1 MLKKQLT
8 FIFVAFFLTA
18 ATLNA
23 QETGAAKK
31 PSLAQL
37 TFSEAVT
44 GLPRYMFKDAK
55 GAVYT
60 IKNKDDNGQWLTK
73 FDNTLKQVFEKQFIM
88 PKSNYDLAILNIFL
102 WNGKPTIFCSGMFS
116 QAVGQVF
123 YFTVEEDGTL
133 SPLQKLGNFTPKE
146 EYLTC
151 GIAVSPDSSKLLLYA
166 ELSDEQNDL
175 FSFKVFDV
183 ELKEIWHTKSTFD
196 ARKIKKKAVT
206 KSRTVALRKQYLI
219 DNKGRFF
226 VTTPVARK
234 DERATINE
242 GDYYF
247 EIHQFR
253 QDTPK
258 PKIYTIDF
266 KGKTLYNFE
275 LCTTKN
281 PDELLVFGTYT
292 GYNIFS
298 SSSGDG
304 GVMGTFRLGID
315 VANGVVSN
323 KIIQDFPNA
332 FFDFMKV
339 PKNEKAMGNGIKD
352 IKLRASHLTENG
364 HLMLL
369 LEENYNQT
377 KSFSSKEFYSDLAI
391 FVKYDPDGKVLYQR
405 YIPKK
410 SNESSGSHILFLQKE
425 AREILIFNDNV
436 KNRTKEITTYL
447 DVEESDWTASNT
459 RTYALLNGNNG
470 EYEAS
475 IFMPSE
481 DNTFVLQPNAVSIQY
496 GPQSVIALVVSRK
509 DERKV
514 KLVRIDY

>member
-8 FIFVAFFLTA
+8 FIFAALFMTATALT
-18 ATLNA
+18 A
-23 QETGAAKK
+23 QETGAIKN
-31 PSLAQL
+31 PSLAQF
-37 TFSEAVT
+37 TFSEVVT
-44 GLPRYMFKDAK
+44 NLPKYMFKDAK

-60 IKNKDDNGQWLTK
+60 IKNKDDNTQSLTK
-73 FDNTLKQVFEKQFIM
+73 FDSTLKQVFEKAFIM
-88 PKSNYDLAILNIFL
+88 PKSKYDLAILNIFL
-102 WNGKPTIFCSGMFS
+102 WKDKPTIFYSGTPEKG
-116 QAVGQVF
+116 VGQVF
-123 YFTVEEDGTL
+123 YCTVEEDGTL
-133 SPLQKLGNFTPKE
+133 GQLEQLGNFTPKE

-151 GIAVSPDSSKLLLYA
+151 GITVSPDNSKLLLYA
-166 ELSDEQNDL
+166 ELEDEKNDL
-175 FSFKVFDV
+175 MSFKVFDA

-196 ARKIKKKAVT
+196 ASKIKKKALN
-206 KSRTVALRKQYLI
+206 KSRTVTLRRRCLI

-234 DERATINE
+234 DEIATKDE

-258 PKIYTIDF
+258 PKIYIIDF
-266 KGKTLYNFE
+266 KRKTLYNFE
-275 LCTTKN
+275 LCTTTN
-281 PDELLVFGTYT
+281 PDELVVFGTYT

-298 SSSGDG
+298 SSFGDG
-304 GVMGTFRLGID
+304 GVMGTFRFGID
-315 VANGVVSN
+315 VVQGVVFN
-323 KIIQDFPNA
+323 KVIQDFPDA

-339 PKNEKAMGNGIKD
+339 PKDERAVGDGIKD
-352 IKLRASHLTENG
+352 IKLMASHLTENG

-369 LEENYNQT
+369 LEENYKET
-377 KSFSSKEFYSDLAI
+377 KSSTSKIFYSDLAI
-391 FVKYDPDGKVLYQR
+391 FVKYGPDGKVLYQR

-410 SNESSGSHILFLQKE
+410 SGDSGGSHILFLKKK

-436 KNRTKEITTYL
+436 KNRTKDITTYL
-447 DVEESDWTASNT
+447 DVEESNWTATNT
-459 RTYALLNGNNG
+459 RTYALLNGDKG

-475 IFMPSE
+475 IFMPLA
-481 DNTFVLQPNAVSIQY
+481 DDTFVLQPNRLSIQY

-509 DERKV
+509 DLNKM